1 MGFFMVNNGE
11 EGKSTCA
18 LGQQRTAAFIK
29 HSVMLIFVA
38 VHVPILPTVNYWD
51 KYWLIFTH
59 CGCLKKN
66 KQQTSSTICS
76 I

>member
-38 VHVPILPTVNYWD
+38 VHVPILPTV
-51 KYWLIFTH
+51 
-59 CGCLKKN
+59 
-66 KQQTSSTICS
+66 S
-76 I
+76 